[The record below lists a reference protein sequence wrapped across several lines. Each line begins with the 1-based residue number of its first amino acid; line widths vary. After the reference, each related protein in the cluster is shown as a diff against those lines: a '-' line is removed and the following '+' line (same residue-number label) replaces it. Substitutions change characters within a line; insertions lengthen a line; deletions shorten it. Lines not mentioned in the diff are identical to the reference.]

1 MPLQRTLLVSLMST
15 LLCTPV
21 ASFAA
26 EDDEAMETAQPLN
39 DFFQSDSVFPQE
51 AGEWQLSIGAD
62 YTKDDEHKTTS
73 LTTGLEYGITNSLQV
88 ELEHTPYIRIKP
100 AEDDAETVNG
110 QGNASLGIQ
119 KSWMHLGGS
128 PNSVALGYEHEFA
141 SGDEDVIAD
150 EDDEEPTDS
159 DEVYVT
165 LARDLDKTGNTQASL
180 QVGKEMADAGDENF
194 ANLAAFHAV
203 GNHVF
208 TGEYNWSEEES
219 WVTPGVFWKPAKGLE
234 VGAGVGFGVNDTD
247 GHRLMVR
254 LNYEWD

>member
-1 MPLQRTLLVSLMST
+1 MSRQPAVLVSLISV
-15 LLCTPV
+15 LLCAPV
-21 ASFAA
+21 FAA
-26 EDDEAMETAQPLN
+26 DDDAAEMPQPLN

-62 YTKDDEHKTTS
+62 YTKDDAHKTTS
-73 LTTGLEYGITNSLQV
+73 LTSGLEYGITDSLQV

-100 AEDDAETVNG
+100 AEDDEETVDG
-110 QGNASLGIQ
+110 QGNTSLGIQ

-141 SGDEDVIAD
+141 SGDAEVIAD
-150 EDDEEPTDS
+150 DDEEPTDS

-165 LARDLDKTGNTQASL
+165 LARDLDKTGTTQASL
-180 QVGKEMADAGDENF
+180 QIGREMADGADETF

-203 GNHVF
+203 GNHVL
-208 TGEYNWSEEES
+208 TGEYSWSEEES

-234 VGAGVGFGVNDTD
+234 VGAGIGFGVNDTQ
-247 GHRLMVR
+247 GERLMMR
-254 LNYEWD
+254 LNYEF